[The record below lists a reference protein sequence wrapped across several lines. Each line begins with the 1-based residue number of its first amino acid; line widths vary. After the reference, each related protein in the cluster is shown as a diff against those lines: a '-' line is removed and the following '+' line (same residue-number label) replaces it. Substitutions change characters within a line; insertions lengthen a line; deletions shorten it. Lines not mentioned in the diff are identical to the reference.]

1 MPTPF
6 AQTPAQQQPQ
16 APSTIQADLAAI
28 METEKTAVF
37 LIHPTGG
44 STIALSFSQFNTQ
57 NADKLYVYDGTDA
70 SAPLPTSD
78 TKQ

>member
-44 STIALSFSQFNTQ
+44 STIALSFS
-57 NADKLYVYDGTDA
+57 AI
-70 SAPLPTSD
+70 
-78 TKQ
+78 